1 MIILWIAL
9 GGAIGS
15 VLRYG
20 IGMAMHELSGLF
32 PIGTMIV
39 NILGSILL
47 GALFAMQEG
56 THKSMSNEMWVFLSI
71 GLCGGFTTFSTFGL
85 ETYLLWKEKHIV
97 EAALYMISSMIA
109 APASI
114 ALGYAVSK
122 MLKS

>member
-20 IGMAMHELSGLF
+20 IGLAMHGLSGLF

-39 NILGSILL
+39 NIIGSILL
-47 GALFAMQEG
+47 GAIFAMQEG
-56 THKSMSNEMWVFLSI
+56 ALKSMSDVMWVFLSI
-71 GLCGGFTTFSTFGL
+71 GICGGFTTFSTFGL

-122 MLKS
+122 MLKP

>member
-20 IGMAMHELSGLF
+20 IGMAMHGLSGLF

-47 GALFAMQEG
+47 GAFFAMQEG
-56 THKSMSNEMWVFLSI
+56 THKSMSNEMWIFLSI

>member
-20 IGMAMHELSGLF
+20 IGMAMHGLSGLF

>member
-15 VLRYG
+15 VFRYG
-20 IGMAMHELSGLF
+20 IGIALQGLTGLF
-32 PIGTMIV
+32 PIGTMSV

-47 GALFAMQEG
+47 GALFAYQEG
-56 THKSMSNEMWVFLSI
+56 MQKPISDEIWVFLSI

-85 ETYLLWKEKHIV
+85 ETYLLWKEKHVV

-114 ALGYAVSK
+114 AIGYAISK
-122 MLKS
+122 MLKP

>member
-20 IGMAMHELSGLF
+20 IGMAMHGLSGLF

-47 GALFAMQEG
+47 GAFFAMQEG

>member
-15 VLRYG
+15 VLRYAMSIGLQG
-20 IGMAMHELSGLF
+20 IPGLF
-32 PIGTMIV
+32 PIGTMAV

-47 GALFAMQEG
+47 GALFALQEG
-56 THKSMSNEMWVFLSI
+56 MHKSMSNEVWVFLSI

-85 ETYLLWKEKHIV
+85 ETYLLWKENHVV
-97 EAALYMISSMIA
+97 EAALYMISSMLA

-122 MLKS
+122 MLKP

>member
-20 IGMAMHELSGLF
+20 IGMAMLGLSGLF

-39 NILGSILL
+39 NIIGSILL
-47 GALFAMQEG
+47 GAIFAMQEG
-56 THKSMSNEMWVFLSI
+56 ALKSMSDEMWVFLSI
-71 GLCGGFTTFSTFGL
+71 GICGGFTTFSTFGL

-122 MLKS
+122 MLKP

>member
-20 IGMAMHELSGLF
+20 IGMAMHGLSGLF

-56 THKSMSNEMWVFLSI
+56 THKSMSSEMWVFLSI

>member
-20 IGMAMHELSGLF
+20 IGMAMHGLSGLF
-32 PIGTMIV
+32 PIATMIV

-47 GALFAMQEG
+47 GAFFAMQEG

>member
-20 IGMAMHELSGLF
+20 IGMAMHGLSGLF

-39 NILGSILL
+39 NIIGSILL
-47 GALFAMQEG
+47 GAIFAMQEG
-56 THKSMSNEMWVFLSI
+56 ALKSMSDEMWLFLSI
-71 GLCGGFTTFSTFGL
+71 GICGGFTTFSTFGL

-122 MLKS
+122 MLKP

>member
-20 IGMAMHELSGLF
+20 IGLAMHGLSGLF

-39 NILGSILL
+39 NIIGSILL
-47 GALFAMQEG
+47 GAIFAMQDG
-56 THKSMSNEMWVFLSI
+56 ALKSMSDEMWVFLSI
-71 GLCGGFTTFSTFGL
+71 GICGGFTTFSTFGL

-97 EAALYMISSMIA
+97 EAALYMFSSMIA

-122 MLKS
+122 MLKP

>member
-20 IGMAMHELSGLF
+20 IGMALHGLSGLF

-47 GALFAMQEG
+47 GAFFAMQEG